1 MADSWRIHGGKTKG
15 FIKPLALGFNGFLSC
30 VCREWVFWD
39 GLNMHTFNC
48 YHRADRRVKGW
59 VRIHGGFMADS
70 WRIHGGKAKG
80 FIKPLALHGARGEYR
95 F

>member
-1 MADSWRIHGGKTKG
+1 
-15 FIKPLALGFNGFLSC
+15 
-30 VCREWVFWD
+30 
-39 GLNMHTFNC
+39 MHTFNC

-80 FIKPLALHGARGEYR
+80 FIKPLALGFNGFLSCVCSEWFFWDGLNPR